1 MKRSLLLFVMAIT
14 LSCCNNDDDNT
25 PTNPIDQLPPAT
37 QTGEQTFGCLING
50 EPFVPHSFGTNAPN
64 AFYQFVDGAY
74 TLSIYGS
81 INGGTN
87 LKSINVGAI
96 EVQEAL
102 EEQMYNLNEEESGN
116 YFGEYNIGGGIIFS
130 GSTNMNNPG
139 ILTITNFDQDNFI
152 ISGTF
157 SFTVIDNEGNE
168 INITNGRFD
177 MHYTN

>member
-14 LSCCNNDDDNT
+14 LSCCKNDDDNN
-25 PTNPIDQLPPAT
+25 TNPIDLLPPAT

-50 EPFVPHSFGTNAPN
+50 EPFVPPSFGTNAPN

-74 TLSIYGS
+74 TLGISAGS
-81 INGGTN
+81 GGGSELLGINIGALDVN
-87 LKSINVGAI
+87 EIQEINYI
-96 EVQEAL
+96 LL
-102 EEQMYNLNEEESGN
+102 EKESGK
-116 YFGEYNIGGGIIFS
+116 YFGQYTIGGGLILNKTSNIDY
-130 GSTNMNNPG
+130 PG
-139 ILTITNFDQDNFI
+139 TLTITNFDEANFI

-168 INITNGRFD
+168 INITDGRFD